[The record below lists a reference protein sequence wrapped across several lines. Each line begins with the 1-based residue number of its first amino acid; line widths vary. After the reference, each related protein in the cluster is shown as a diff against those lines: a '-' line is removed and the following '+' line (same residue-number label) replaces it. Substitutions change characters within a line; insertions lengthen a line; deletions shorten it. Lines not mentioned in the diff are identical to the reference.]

1 MRSFGGE
8 VIETND
14 LGVVAENC
22 PYCDRLTSCLLRTV
36 SRGNY
41 VFFVKMAEL
50 SRESSCMCT
59 DCLKT
64 FPGKPNWSYAGV
76 VPIREASSM
85 ELDDLLTKTNPILAD
100 RIHFKEQIRELG
112 GDDRFAVA
120 FDNVD
125 GMRPGPLR
133 SDLMRKLVDWPSMGE
148 TQRTELSEH
157 IGALSHA
164 WKFARQM
171 AFGFPVSSGFL
182 PFVAAAM
189 MVGLVLIYAFE
200 RQNWSWTAVALGA
213 GVVATLVA
221 ETILFKRQIRRW
233 TTQVLIPEAQAANVP
248 LERFI
253 AVVDDIPGRKLPVK
267 DDLWPV
273 KDQLENIRQIL
284 ISEGKL
290 GRAPKSES
298 HIAETSPPPQKTDLD
313 SP

>member
-1 MRSFGGE
+1 MRSFSGE
-8 VIETND
+8 VIETSD
-14 LGVVAENC
+14 LGVVAEYC
-22 PYCDRLTSCLLRTV
+22 PYCDRLSSCLLRTV

-41 VFFVKMAEL
+41 VCFVKMSEL

-59 DCLKT
+59 GCLKT

-76 VPIREASSM
+76 VPIREANSM

-125 GMRPGPLR
+125 GMRPGRLR
-133 SDLMRKLVDWPSMGE
+133 TDLMRKLVDWPRMGE
-148 TQRTELSEH
+148 TQQTELAEH
-157 IGALSHA
+157 IGSLSHA
-164 WKFARQM
+164 WKFARHM
-171 AFGFPVSSGFL
+171 AFGFPVSSGSL
-182 PFVAAAM
+182 PFVAAVM
-189 MVGLVLIYAFE
+189 MVGLVLICAFE
-200 RQNWSWTAVALGA
+200 RQSWSWTAVALGA
-213 GVVATLVA
+213 GVAATLVA

-248 LERFI
+248 LDRFV

-273 KDQLENIRQIL
+273 KDQLDNIRNIL
-284 ISEGKL
+284 IAEGKL
-290 GRAPKSES
+290 GHPPKSES
-298 HIAETSPPPQKTDLD
+298 LAVQNSAPPLQTDHETP
-313 SP
+313 

>member
-1 MRSFGGE
+1 MRSFSGD

-14 LGVVAENC
+14 LGVVAEYC
-22 PYCDRLTSCLLRTV
+22 PYCDRLMSCLLRTV

-41 VFFVKMAEL
+41 VCFVKMAEL

-59 DCLKT
+59 GCLKT

-85 ELDDLLTKTNPILAD
+85 ELDELLTKTNPILAD

-125 GMRPGPLR
+125 GMRPGRLR
-133 SDLMRKLVDWPSMGE
+133 SDLMRKLVDWPRMAES
-148 TQRTELSEH
+148 QRTELSEH

-164 WKFARQM
+164 WKFARHI
-171 AFGFPVSSGFL
+171 AFGFPVSSGSL

-189 MVGLVLIYAFE
+189 MVGLVLICAFE
-200 RQNWSWTAVALGA
+200 RQSWSWTAVALGA
-213 GVVATLVA
+213 GVAATLVA

-248 LERFI
+248 LDRFI

-273 KDQLENIRQIL
+273 KDQLENIRQAL
-284 ISEGKL
+284 IAEGKDGL
-290 GRAPKSES
+290 PPKSES
-298 HIAETSPPPQKTDLD
+298 LDVEVSPTSLQTDQETP
-313 SP
+313 